1 MSRTRKDLAAI
12 FAPSRSFQWG
22 QSLVNK
28 EVVFRNA
35 LNLIHYSGAGR
46 VAAPLLKG
54 VGAFMMLHHIL
65 PDGGLQTGYAPNSG
79 LEITPQFLS
88 DVIRFVRNKG
98 YRIVSIEE
106 SWKIMT
112 GAMTCDEPFVVFTID
127 DGYRDNLLHALP
139 VFQQHDCPFTIFI
152 APKITDGTC
161 ELWWQGL
168 ERVIGV
174 NDQVSGEI
182 DGEKFSLNTSNDELR
197 KQAFAQLYW
206 PLRNL
211 PEHQQRIW
219 IRSFCESYHVDLDKM
234 CADQA
239 MNWDEVRQIASD
251 PLCTIGAHTM
261 HHYAVSKL
269 DADEA
274 LKEAV
279 DSREQIARQLGH
291 APQFFAYPYGDE
303 SSAGPRDFDL
313 MHKAGFKMALT
324 TRKGLIYPEHKHHLT
339 ALPRLSLNGGYQ
351 QLHYI
356 DALLSGVPFA
366 LFNKF
371 RKLNVA

>member
-1 MSRTRKDLAAI
+1 
-12 FAPSRSFQWG
+12 
-22 QSLVNK
+22 VNK
-28 EVVFRNA
+28 EAVFRNA
-35 LNLIHYSGAGR
+35 LNLVHYSGAGR
-46 VAAPLLKG
+46 VAAPALKG
-54 VGAFMMLHHIL
+54 IGAFMMLHHIL
-65 PDGGLQTGYAPNSG
+65 PNGGLQTGFAPNSG
-79 LEITPQFLS
+79 LEITPQFLD
-88 DVIRFVRNKG
+88 DVIRFVKQKG

-112 GAMTCDEPFVVFTID
+112 GAISCDEPFVVFTID
-127 DGYRDNLLHALP
+127 DGYRDNLVHALP
-139 VFQQHDCPFTIFI
+139 VFQKNDCPFTIFI

-168 ERVIGV
+168 ERVIAA
-174 NDQVSGEI
+174 NDQVSGTI
-182 DGEKFSLNTSNDELR
+182 AAQQFNLSTTNDEECNA
-197 KQAFAQLYW
+197 AFTRLYW

-211 PEHQQRIW
+211 PEHEQRMW
-219 IRSFCESYHVDLDKM
+219 IRKFCESYHVDLDKM

-239 MNWDEVRQIASD
+239 MTWDQVKQIASD
-251 PLCTIGAHTM
+251 PLCTIGAHTI
-261 HHYAVSKL
+261 HHYAMSKL
-269 DADEA
+269 GTDEA

-279 DSREQIARQLGH
+279 ESREQIARQLGR
-291 APQFFAYPYGDE
+291 APEFFAYPYGDE
-303 SSAGPRDFDL
+303 GSAGPRDFEL

-324 TRKGLIYPEHKHHLT
+324 TRKGLIYNEHKNHLT